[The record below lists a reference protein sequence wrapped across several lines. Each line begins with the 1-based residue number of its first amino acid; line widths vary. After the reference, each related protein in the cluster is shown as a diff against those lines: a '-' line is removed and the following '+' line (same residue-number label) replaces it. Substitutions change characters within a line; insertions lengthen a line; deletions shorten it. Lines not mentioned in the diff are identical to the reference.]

1 MKKILFVF
9 ILIVANIALYAQDKQ
24 FCHVN
29 NCTIWSET
37 KLFTSKLIVWADWG
51 EGPTQIK
58 NENGNPYE
66 VKSTMEYINKIYKN
80 GWEISAVYYNQ
91 ELKLEHYVMTKK
103 KVWKITFQTFY
114 LISCSTRTILD
125 R

>member
-24 FCHVN
+24 FSHVN
-29 NCTIWSET
+29 NCTIWSEP
-37 KLFTSKLIVWADWG
+37 KLFTTKLIVWADWG

-80 GWEISAVYYNQ
+80 GWEISAVFYNQ
-91 ELKLEHYVMTKK
+91 ELKLVHYVMTKK
-103 KVWKITFQTFY
+103 APETLTKEKEN
-114 LISCSTRTILD
+114 
-125 R
+125 